1 MQRGGFLSDLG
12 FAEQLDALAAI
23 RAERVGHVLHQ
34 TEHGNVHHIG
44 HVDGLADDH
53 ADQILRGGDDDHA
66 VQRDALE
73 NRQRH
78 VARSRRHV
86 DNHYIQLTPGDVL
99 PKLLDR
105 PGDDR
110 AAPDDRRIVVFKHQ
124 VDAHY
129 LDALFGFGGEDVL
142 AVAERL
148 VVDAEHARDGGT
160 GDIRIEH
167 ADAVAHAAEHDGQLA
182 GDEGFANA
190 ALAADDA
197 DDLAHL
203 RRLLLGRLGGLIM
216 VVAATGACGL
226 GAALAGRTALLKIRH
241 GKNSFRS
248 GANSGIIHSTDCT
261 LEIQGL

>member
-1 MQRGGFLSDLG
+1 MLWKTVS
-12 FAEQLDALAAI
+12 
-23 RAERVGHVLHQ
+23 
-34 TEHGNVHHIG
+34 HHIQ
-44 HVDGLADDH
+44 LA
-53 ADQILRGGDDDHA
+53 
-66 VQRDALE
+66 
-73 NRQRH
+73 
-78 VARSRRHV
+78 
-86 DNHYIQLTPGDVL
+86 PGDVL

-124 VDAHY
+124 VDAHH

-197 DDLAHL
+197 DDLA
-203 RRLLLGRLGGLIM
+203 
-216 VVAATGACGL
+216 TGACGL